1 MDVVLDERPLWQQDL
16 DEKAVGH
23 KIYAVAPYVGGVI
36 DSIEEHYCPFC
47 KKTHLMYK
55 TTMQCGFPLEMFIC
69 PTNVINTGD
78 GEYLW
83 TRVAMSENDEEA
95 PFFGCPDKV
104 SLGTRDNSELDKV
117 LEKIDTY
124 RAILLSEEY
133 LDQQSKTI
141 LDKLRYSRFFRNKYK
156 SRLER

>member
-1 MDVVLDERPLWQQDL
+1 
-16 DEKAVGH
+16 
-23 KIYAVAPYVGGVI
+23 
-36 DSIEEHYCPFC
+36 
-47 KKTHLMYK
+47 MYK

-69 PTNVINTGD
+69 PTSVINTGD

-83 TRVAMSENDEEA
+83 TRVAMEENDEEA

-104 SLGTRDNSELDKV
+104 SWGAHDNSELDKV
-117 LEKIDTY
+117 VEKIDTY

-133 LDQQSKTI
+133 LNQQSKTI
-141 LDKLRYSRFFRNKYK
+141 LEKLQYSRFFRKKYK